1 MIRDFIRAKNIKSD
15 DFLYTITTYLYYHI
29 VSILPHRI
37 YTTTSHLHYHSA
49 SNLSQRL
56 KLRGKLLPRL
66 HIYKD
71 FFLESVYFVLDFRE
85 L

>member
-1 MIRDFIRAKNIKSD
+1 MIRDLNATKNIKSD
-15 DFLYTITTYLYYHI
+15 DFLYTIVVSLYYHS
-29 VSILPHRI
+29 V
-37 YTTTSHLHYHSA
+37 YTTTSFLNYHNA
-49 SNLSQRL
+49 SNLPQCL

>member
-1 MIRDFIRAKNIKSD
+1 MLRDFTKIKNIKSY
-15 DFLYTITTYLYYHI
+15 DFLYTIAAYLYYHI
-29 VSILPHRI
+29 ASKLPKC
-37 YTTTSHLHYHSA
+37 
-49 SNLSQRL
+49 L

>member
-1 MIRDFIRAKNIKSD
+1 MKSLDFVIIRNFIKIKNIKSD
-15 DFLYTITTYLYYHI
+15 DFLYTIVASLYYHSAY
-29 VSILPHRI
+29 VLPK
-37 YTTTSHLHYHSA
+37 
-49 SNLSQRL
+49 RL